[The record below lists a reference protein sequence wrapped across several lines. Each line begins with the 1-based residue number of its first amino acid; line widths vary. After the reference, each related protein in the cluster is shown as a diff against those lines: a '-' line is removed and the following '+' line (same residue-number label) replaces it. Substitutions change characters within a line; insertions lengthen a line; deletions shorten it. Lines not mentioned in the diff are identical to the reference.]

1 MLTTFVI
8 IGIFWGFLFGIK
20 TPETYVEIWESDIKG
35 YNLGLV
41 GNKANDY
48 ELRIHKMAQT
58 VARVDP

>member
-1 MLTTFVI
+1 MGVR
-8 IGIFWGFLFGIK
+8 
-20 TPETYVEIWESDIKG
+20 YKG

-58 VARVDP
+58 VARDDTEIYISRWSHN